1 MNGSRK
7 KAITDRLPKGEMNL
21 LRMKT
26 PRVQAKQMVQ
36 VDDVMVAEAVMMM
49 QVLMMMPTESRPN

>member
-1 MNGSRK
+1 
-7 KAITDRLPKGEMNL
+7 MNL